1 MEIFSNGIISIE
13 EGKDSVLGA
22 PYPKPFFTH
31 KVSFPALEILRIDG
45 GNSLEMLWNKN
56 KPIASSFCKLREISI
71 ENCNKLRCM
80 FPWSIVKSLAFLE
93 TLNIFSC
100 ELLER
105 IFETEK
111 RSFATE
117 EEENGEIVFNRLSR
131 LEFDNL
137 PSLLCFHSGKCTL
150 KFVALNFLKIRRCH
164 DMKTFSYGIT
174 NTPNLQAVEIGE
186 NEVPVSPTKGIN
198 DIIQAFFTQEIEFL
212 QSMRDVELRLKRVKR
227 GFWHKLNSFPQLEC
241 LRLIG
246 CEDDDMVCLPSE
258 VSEVLYNIRTFKIE
272 NALQLVHV
280 FENEVLTT
288 NNHVQRC
295 AKLKEIYLWDLPKLT
310 HVWKESSEVI
320 TVSLDSLEHMEVR
333 RCENLKCIVPSSFS
347 FLNLRTLIVNNCNR
361 MVNLFSS
368 SVANNLENLEK
379 IEISD
384 CTGMTS
390 IVIADE
396 ENGEII
402 FKKLRCLGLD
412 NLPRLFSFYSGKCML
427 KFPSL
432 ETLDIFQCNQMETF
446 SVGMVSTAS
455 LESMTIGESE
465 FIISP
470 TRDINV
476 IIQHIFTDR
485 NRMEGSK
492 EKREG

>member
-1 MEIFSNGIISIE
+1 MNEVLYNIEELEIRTCLQLVQVFGNDNIQRCANLKTLILRDLPKLTHVLKNIDQITTITFSNLVDLQVHGCHGMKILFSLSVAKNLVNLNSIEIFDCKEMKSIVIEAAAEENSEIIFKKLTITRLHNLPKLASFYNGKCKLTFPLLETLEIEECNEMEIFSNGIISIE

-198 DIIQAFFTQEIEFL
+198 DIIQAFFTQESINN
-212 QSMRDVELRLKRVKR
+212 
-227 GFWHKLNSFPQLEC
+227 KLLSP
-241 LRLIG
+241 
-246 CEDDDMVCLPSE
+246 
-258 VSEVLYNIRTFKIE
+258 
-272 NALQLVHV
+272 
-280 FENEVLTT
+280 T
-288 NNHVQRC
+288 NNS
-295 AKLKEIYLWDLPKLT
+295 ASDT
-310 HVWKESSEVI
+310 
-320 TVSLDSLEHMEVR
+320 SL
-333 RCENLKCIVPSSFS
+333 
-347 FLNLRTLIVNNCNR
+347 
-361 MVNLFSS
+361 
-368 SVANNLENLEK
+368 
-379 IEISD
+379 
-384 CTGMTS
+384 
-390 IVIADE
+390 
-396 ENGEII
+396 
-402 FKKLRCLGLD
+402 
-412 NLPRLFSFYSGKCML
+412 
-427 KFPSL
+427 
-432 ETLDIFQCNQMETF
+432 
-446 SVGMVSTAS
+446 
-455 LESMTIGESE
+455 
-465 FIISP
+465 
-470 TRDINV
+470 
-476 IIQHIFTDR
+476 
-485 NRMEGSK
+485 
-492 EKREG
+492 